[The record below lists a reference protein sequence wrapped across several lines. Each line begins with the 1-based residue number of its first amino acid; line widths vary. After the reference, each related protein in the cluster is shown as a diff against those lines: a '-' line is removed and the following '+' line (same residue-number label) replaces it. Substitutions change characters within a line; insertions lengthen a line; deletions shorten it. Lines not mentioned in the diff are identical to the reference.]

1 MKLHLP
7 KLLRNSV
14 LACITAV
21 AGIATTTVGT
31 ATFAGGA
38 VAFVLAGQQANAET
52 TTLTEADSTYTFSA
66 GNDVVVDVG
75 ADNFATINIDT
86 AGTIHVDKTGE
97 DDTDGFL
104 SITSG
109 KVKLNVSGEGTI
121 AVLDHGDDRNSFLKG
136 GSIEVSN
143 GATLVMSNFD
153 TIGWST
159 VQSPNPLT
167 LTDAEWHIAGRQ
179 STFIPINLNGNTVVK
194 ATDNAV
200 YPHVNG
206 QPPSL
211 HCMTGAAVNAT
222 GTSNLID
229 SSLTF
234 YVDNNMSVNVA
245 ASGDLEIAARVM
257 THTGTGGV
265 LSKTGDGTVRFTNA
279 GSDVN
284 TFFAAYNQ
292 QAGTSVF
299 TSTGVDFR
307 KGINISGGTLTVEAG
322 TPMTLGG
329 TIAMTGGTLNLNSA
343 ITVSSLANFAYTD
356 ELSGTQNGLTD
367 YSVTYHLLTGG
378 TNSGTTTKVTY
389 GGAEY
394 NLADGI
400 TSTLQCYLI
409 AEGTVNVGGD
419 SPAADTAGATRF
431 HINEGATMNLGSRE
445 EGAALSTIDAVVS
458 KTSGT
463 GTIVLSADANIGP
476 NGGAYDFAG
485 TISVQ
490 GGTLK
495 LGNAAAYGANGMQ
508 EVDLSNATIS
518 LDGGSLRY
526 FGGNSTVGEVIYNN
540 AASAF
545 AIYATN
551 TDGREGTLTVNKLN
565 IADGLTMN
573 VGVTWTHNMHINE
586 LAGTGTF
593 VSRDSSGKIYT
604 IDAVSGYGRVT
615 NDNAVMTLG
624 KDAESELKL
633 GGTIINNGT
642 LTVNG
647 KVSISDNLDGFTVV
661 TPGTYSDE
669 LSVNGTDGY
678 QTMVGATY
686 LLMDN
691 NVGEGESLT
700 WNAGTT
706 VSYNGGTINL
716 TTDEATGD
724 ITFVGASTYATI
736 YHVNT
741 ADIVYGGE
749 NATENTGRATGFAI
763 ADGRKVTIA
772 GAASTAAA
780 GELLF
785 NTTGSGTIEILTNT
799 TMHGTNARADG
810 STPRATQFTGIISV
824 KDGTLNIADE
834 GSSPNKKS
842 VDLRSVKAIQ
852 MDGGNIRFHG
862 ADSYIGKVVINQAG
876 TFSFQEADASVRK
889 ENGLSIDEIAL
900 NADLAFNGTWG
911 TNFAIAKLTGTGD
924 ISIAKGA
931 YGDMS
936 GSIGAIEGCGAL
948 TNNGVALTIGTDA
961 NSALNLGGTIT
972 NTNHAN
978 TNLTINGKVAI
989 TGELDKYTLLQR
1001 GTLSE
1006 TMDKNGGTDG
1016 YKTLYSGTYLLLDN
1030 QGAADKVTWN
1040 AGTTASYNG
1049 ATVTLTKDAATGDI
1063 SFEGSGTSLDTIYYV
1078 NTVDITIGGDNATED
1093 TARATGFAV
1102 AAGRKV
1108 TFAAVAD
1115 TVVDANSI
1123 LNSSGT
1129 GTIELLGNTSVGS
1142 VSGASEFAGTIS
1154 VKGGTLQLGSP
1165 GNSADVMA
1173 EGQNNMQEIDLSEAT
1188 ISMDGGNVR
1197 FSGGNS
1203 TIGTVKADADGGVFR
1218 VHATNKGADNPGM
1231 LTVKNFN
1238 VAKDVTQAI
1247 TARWEI
1253 NMTIDALTG
1262 EGRTS
1267 LEGGAAK
1274 KYYVNS
1280 ITNYGSVTNL
1290 ATLELGQDEQSQLK
1304 LGGSI
1309 ISNGTLTV
1317 NGKVS
1322 ISDDISRFAV
1332 ASEGI
1337 LEDTLSKGTDGYK
1350 KVAGS
1355 TYYLLDNQAAAGSV
1369 TWNAGDTASYNGT
1382 EIELTRNAE
1391 TGDITFVGG
1400 SSWTTTYYVNTEDIT
1415 IGGDNATEDTGRAT
1429 ALAIADGRTVT
1440 IAGSADAATLLK
1452 NTTGG
1457 ATTRVVVD
1465 TAAESVHY
1473 VNADLNVT
1481 GTLEIQSGRVVHG
1494 EANINGSG
1502 ANKNIN
1508 IAKLIIGAD
1517 GEFTTNYAQKPK
1529 TLGFGIDMMS
1539 GAVLSNVDGN
1549 VKYNGGIRFNV
1560 VDPDAAE
1567 ASYDSNGVVTI
1578 DPYWGKNIRFSSVV
1592 AGAGTVKLHNT
1603 RRNDETYD
1611 YNVNYYL
1618 ESPEANT
1625 FTGTYELCE
1634 SGTGV
1639 NAADTINLYVENATA
1654 LNGASV
1660 KMTSTT
1666 AKAHLYLGANAELVS
1681 LDGVA
1686 GAGNTV
1692 KANAAAVTLTVSK
1705 GDFGGRLE
1713 NNGENVLSLTKKGT
1727 DTLTLGGTI
1736 AYTGATTVQGGTLA
1750 FTGTGALTL
1759 GSISTVGSAQIT
1771 TASALTLAAGSALTM
1786 DLAGA
1791 TTANALIGVG
1801 AGTFSITDATCALTL
1816 SNADSLEDGEYKLI
1830 SWAEANSALT
1840 LDKFNITGVELGKEY
1855 ALKIEGNALI
1865 LSKTGAATLSWDV
1878 NNDTWAVGS
1887 AFAPAGSEKVNFED
1901 KDAAVFSGVVSGTT
1915 SEAVAIKGTVN
1926 AKSVTITPGEGNTY
1940 TFTTHADGGQL
1951 VTSKLAIGAGTV
1963 SFGTD
1968 SLNLETTFT
1977 EVSVADK
1984 GVLDLSALSTKKVFT
1999 EFAGVAAGDGTVKL
2013 SGGNSFD
2020 NGVEHRID
2028 MRELG
2033 TGGETTTA
2041 VKYEVASGMAINAWV
2056 DAGSAAANTLNIAKD
2071 FTVGGELRLESN
2083 AVVNV
2088 TGGTLTAGTIGLG
2101 HSTGNDTVELKVST
2115 GGTVKAGSIANTAAG
2130 THKVTMTGGTLELTG
2145 EGGIAAGITTD
2156 IQGGKLVANTADWG
2170 VTGATISGGVEIA
2183 GANTITLTDAQLK
2196 GTLTNNGK
2204 LALAGTINI
2213 APSADF
2219 QTQVAGEQFSG
2230 EDGNGFK
2237 FADVTYTLASGS
2249 GTISV
2254 ADVTAWQLDGTA
2266 ATNATY
2272 AEGKLNVKGAQQGT
2286 LYWANTGTVT
2296 YGAEGI
2302 AGATGIALNGGSVA
2316 LNASLADTM
2325 TAGLDVKAAGT
2336 VTLGDGAELA
2346 ASQVNGATADNKVTL
2361 NGTGIYDLGSSIVLG
2376 ESVGLAD
2383 SWQGTVETAV
2393 SSITTDTTLALGDK
2407 VEFTAETL
2415 TLGGILTAGDSTAL
2429 TMNALSFSS
2438 VGDSEGAARLTG
2450 SSLTLDSIA
2459 VTSDALSG
2467 LTTGT
2472 WTLVDVDTLTGVTA
2486 IDEIAGAGEN
2496 NLYKYT
2502 FKVEN
2507 GVVTMTGELNGL
2519 VWGTDDDD
2527 FGADAEQSWDSS
2539 TTASDTNVVF
2549 NGKCSSTDDT
2559 SAGKVN
2565 VDSDGVVVND
2575 VTITQDSTLADAQ
2588 EEYTLTGGDINA
2600 EGTLTVLE
2608 GTALT
2613 VENNSTFKA
2622 GVEVN
2627 EGSLTVGETGS
2638 LTVGTDTTAAD
2649 MKVDADNGSLTVSAG
2664 SSVTVTGKLSVDTI
2678 EVAKLD
2684 SAKDVMIFANEI
2696 AAATDGGKI
2705 TIDLVDDIVD
2715 SVGTGTYSLIKYA
2728 TGAEIVLDNTDEQA
2742 ILKKG
2747 YWVTMGETSTF
2758 ALRNA
2763 TTTYGMNISDEDV
2776 TWNVGDTSA
2785 DNRLV
2790 VLDGTALKG
2799 NDILDNVDIVKVKG
2813 SKSISLEGDAL
2824 SSVKL
2829 NKLTADGAGAI
2840 LALTGDD
2847 AAIDKATISSAADGY
2862 KGTLK
2867 LNKLKADLGTAV
2879 APVKGATVVVEGDTV
2894 VLNGALEDGTLVVD
2908 KGANLTGNSLTLTN
2922 SALGIDIGTAGNT
2935 LTQAAVDEIMEKG
2948 LATVDGV
2955 TTDDAFN
2962 ITIGTYSDE
2971 AGFQASAAY
2980 DKYFTNAHLENG
2992 VVVVERN
2999 ESYYSDNYAAQS
3011 ANGQAGMQLADAA
3024 LLELNPQAGSDLATV
3039 LNAIENAT
3047 SAGQVD
3053 ELGASLAGAS
3063 TAVLGM
3069 AVSGDVDRQLQ
3080 AIRNRTTTM
3089 GVDQSVVNA
3098 EMPYFNAWI
3107 NAEGDRSE
3115 LSESGTE
3122 SGYELSSWGGTVGFD
3137 VDLCPT
3143 FTAGMALTAM
3153 YGDID
3158 TTGAD
3163 KASGNIDTYY
3173 VTAFARY
3180 APSAW
3185 THTFVATVGMSDI
3198 SLDRHVAGAEVEG
3211 ETDGLSFGLMYEVGR
3226 VFALTEDG
3234 STCLQPV
3241 FNVTWKHTAI
3251 DAYTEDGSDLALE
3264 VDEQT
3269 LDTVTFGLGA
3279 RLQTVVGESMYNRT
3293 SILEARV
3300 LAKADVGDR
3309 SGSADVA
3316 LSALPGTKAS
3326 VDSAEMGAFG
3336 LEAGAGLTIPVG
3348 DEGGSIFMDASV
3360 ELRSDYT
3367 NVNGT
3372 VGYRINF

>member
-38 VAFVLAGQQANAET
+38 VFVLAGQQANAET

-109 KVKLNVSGEGTI
+109 KVKLNVSGEDTI
-121 AVLDHGDDRNSFLKG
+121 AVLDHGNDPYSFLKG

-179 STFIPINLNGNTVVK
+179 STFIPINLNGNTEVK

-200 YPHVNG
+200 YPHVND

-234 YVDNNMSVNVA
+234 YVDNNMSVDVA
-245 ASGDLEIAARVM
+245 ESGDLEIAARVA

-356 ELSGTQNGLTD
+356 EISGTQNGLTD

-409 AEGTVNVGGD
+409 AEGTVNVGGS
-419 SPAADTAGATRF
+419 SPAADTTAVTRF
-431 HINEGATMNLGSRE
+431 HINEGATMNLSTRE
-445 EGAALSTIDAVVS
+445 EGAAMTAEQILLQAT
-458 KTSGT
+458 GT
-463 GTIVLSADANIGP
+463 GTIAVQTDMVLAGYS
-476 NGGAYDFAG
+476 NGSISNSSKEITGWNTPKFTG
-485 TISVQ
+485 TIAVQ
-490 GGTLK
+490 SGTLK
-495 LGNAAAYGANGMQ
+495 LGDAG
-508 EVDLSNATIS
+508 EVNNCYALDLSQIKS
-518 LDGGSLRY
+518 LDLDGGNVRAFVVDTAISTVNVKKAGTFTVFQSSLTGVTEENPAGNPGLIIDQMVLADDLNLN
-526 FGGNSTVGEVIYNN
+526 FTWSSKAVIKSLSGEGALVVNSTRQADLTIESV
-540 AASAF
+540 
-545 AIYATN
+545 
-551 TDGREGTLTVNKLN
+551 DGAGPISLGGGTLT
-565 IADGLTMN
+565 T
-573 VGVTWTHNMHINE
+573 
-586 LAGTGTF
+586 
-593 VSRDSSGKIYT
+593 
-604 IDAVSGYGRVT
+604 
-615 NDNAVMTLG
+615 TLG
-624 KDAESELKL
+624 KDA
-633 GGTIINNGT
+633 
-642 LTVNG
+642 
-647 KVSISDNLDGFTVV
+647 
-661 TPGTYSDE
+661 
-669 LSVNGTDGY
+669 
-678 QTMVGATY
+678 
-686 LLMDN
+686 
-691 NVGEGESLT
+691 
-700 WNAGTT
+700 
-706 VSYNGGTINL
+706 
-716 TTDEATGD
+716 
-724 ITFVGASTYATI
+724 AS
-736 YHVNT
+736 
-741 ADIVYGGE
+741 
-749 NATENTGRATGFAI
+749 
-763 ADGRKVTIA
+763 
-772 GAASTAAA
+772 
-780 GELLF
+780 
-785 NTTGSGTIEILTNT
+785 
-799 TMHGTNARADG
+799 
-810 STPRATQFTGIISV
+810 Q
-824 KDGTLNIADE
+824 
-834 GSSPNKKS
+834 
-842 VDLRSVKAIQ
+842 
-852 MDGGNIRFHG
+852 
-862 ADSYIGKVVINQAG
+862 
-876 TFSFQEADASVRK
+876 
-889 ENGLSIDEIAL
+889 
-900 NADLAFNGTWG
+900 
-911 TNFAIAKLTGTGD
+911 
-924 ISIAKGA
+924 
-931 YGDMS
+931 
-936 GSIGAIEGCGAL
+936 
-948 TNNGVALTIGTDA
+948 
-961 NSALNLGGTIT
+961 LNLGGTIT
-972 NTNHAN
+972 TSKALTVNGQVTIAGDMAN
-978 TNLTINGKVAI
+978 
-989 TGELDKYTLLQR
+989 YTLLQA
-1001 GTLSE
+1001 GSLSDELSE
-1006 TMDKNGGTDG
+1006 GTDG
-1016 YKTLYSGTYLLLDN
+1016 YKTMTGGTYLLLDN
-1030 QGAADKVTWN
+1030 NCVSNGAPFPSAVTWN
-1040 AGTTASYNG
+1040 AGMTATYDSG
-1049 ATVTLTKDAATGDI
+1049 TVTLTMDETTGDI
-1063 SFEGSGTSLDTIYYV
+1063 SFVPGSALDTIYYV

-1218 VHATNKGADNPGM
+1218 VFATNQGAANPGM

-1238 VAKDVTQAI
+1238 IAKDVTQAI
-1247 TARWEI
+1247 TAHWEI

-1290 ATLELGQDEQSQLK
+1290 ATLVLGQDEQSQLK

-1400 SSWTTTYYVNTEDIT
+1400 SSWATTYYVNTEDIT

-1440 IAGSADAATLLK
+1440 IAGSANAAALLK

-1494 EANINGSG
+1494 GANINGSG

-1517 GEFTTNYAQKPK
+1517 GEFTTNYAQSPK

-1666 AKAHLYLGANAELVS
+1666 AKSHLYLKANAELVS

-2196 GTLTNNGK
+2196 GTLINNGK

-2219 QTQVAGEQFSG
+2219 QTQVDGEQFSG

-2237 FADVTYTLASGS
+2237 FVDVTYTLASGS

-2346 ASQVNGATADNKVTL
+2346 ASQVNGATAANKVTL

-2763 TTTYGMNISDEDV
+2763 TTTYGMNVSDEDV

-2840 LALTGDD
+2840 LALTGDG
-2847 AAIDKATISSAADGY
+2847 AAIDKATISSAVDGY

-2922 SALGIDIGTAGNT
+2922 SALGIDIGTAGST
-2935 LTQAAVDEIMEKG
+2935 LTQAAVDEIMQKG
-2948 LATVDGV
+2948 LATVGGV

-3098 EMPYFNAWI
+3098 DMPYFNAWI

-3122 SGYELSSWGGTVGFD
+3122 GGYELSSWGGTVGFD

-3316 LSALPGTKAS
+3316 LSALPGAKAS

>member
-7 KLLRNSV
+7 KGLF
-14 LACITAV
+14 AAIM
-21 AGIATTTVGT
+21 ATFTVCLSTTVGADIISVNFGKQVVT
-31 ATFAGGA
+31 ADSSDPINGSTSARWNNITGDTPAAINGTHSLKSESAETAANLALAVSNNPWAGGPS
-38 VAFVLAGQQANAET
+38 AG
-52 TTLTEADSTYTFSA
+52 TTLTSQMQNSYLDLSASTIWSIDLASDYLQADLYLYFSGDGGQYSPVMVNGTSYIGGTDTEGTAAWGDRDKADNAAISDTNRIIVTGVSGALHLQNTPMDDTTKRATLSGLQLVEKEVYEASLAAGDNAIAGISWIKGGASSTLANMAAGTRYLKAAANASGSTLTFASNTA
-66 GNDVVVDVG
+66 VDGIQVSSGTLTLSGGNGVSLTVPTLVASNGATMNVATTLASGSDVTLGGMGTINFTTNQVLGDVVAFSNISLAEGVQILVNGDFLHGVG
-75 ADNFATINIDT
+75 TIT
-86 AGTIHVDKTGE
+86 AGAGAALFSNVAAN
-97 DDTDGFL
+97 
-104 SITSG
+104 SAVTSG
-109 KVKLNVSGEGTI
+109 NLTLSSSTAVKRNLVNTEAVEFLLSASSDISIASRGGSVKLSREGGSDITATLDLSLTNGETVVLGGAGVALKVAENLLISAWSNENQSSKTLHISGEGTNFEVPGLI
-121 AVLDHGDDRNSFLKG
+121 DLGYGAIKVSDGAHLKATSIMMSNARVWGVGESALSVDNALLEITGDVASADRAGNVRLAHWNGPSAVAIINAGEFRAVNTEIGMGDD
-136 GSIEVSN
+136 
-143 GATLVMSNFD
+143 
-153 TIGWST
+153 
-159 VQSPNPLT
+159 
-167 LTDAEWHIAGRQ
+167 
-179 STFIPINLNGNTVVK
+179 
-194 ATDNAV
+194 
-200 YPHVNG
+200 
-206 QPPSL
+206 
-211 HCMTGAAVNAT
+211 GAASLSVSSGGIVN
-222 GTSNLID
+222 S
-229 SSLTF
+229 
-234 YVDNNMSVNVA
+234 
-245 ASGDLEIAARVM
+245 
-257 THTGTGGV
+257 
-265 LSKTGDGTVRFTNA
+265 
-279 GSDVN
+279 
-284 TFFAAYNQ
+284 
-292 QAGTSVF
+292 
-299 TSTGVDFR
+299 
-307 KGINISGGTLTVEAG
+307 KGIRQRKNSSVTVN
-322 TPMTLGG
+322 
-329 TIAMTGGTLNLNSA
+329 GGTLNLGVSGIYTTNDAAQSTVTFTNATVGALHTDGWTTDKTLTINGGTTIQLAVYDIEAKTYSGAANITLSGALNGDGGTLTLAGDGVLTISSALKNAVHVAEGAGATLVIAGSEAPASMTEYGSYTGYGTRTTDGYANSKGYRVA
-343 ITVSSLANFAYTD
+343 ATGSTIAKATLGGELVDVVDGIVVGDLSEAEKAVFWVNTEVNLTD
-356 ELSGTQNGLTD
+356 EYKEMAGNTIDVNTGATLTLSGTETH
-367 YSVTYHLLTGG
+367 SVERI
-378 TNSGTTTKVTY
+378 NNKGTTTISVDTTLGHLISDAGTQFTVTN
-389 GGAEY
+389 GADVTLTSRDDRSIKG
-394 NLADGI
+394 NLTVSGEGSKLIIATENNSDHIIYDGSASQSI
-400 TSTLQCYLI
+400 
-409 AEGTVNVGGD
+409 NVEDNGE
-419 SPAADTAGATRF
+419 
-431 HINEGATMNLGSRE
+431 I
-445 EGAALSTIDAVVS
+445 
-458 KTSGT
+458 
-463 GTIVLSADANIGP
+463 NIGSNRWTVSGNTTINLN
-476 NGGAYDFAG
+476 NGK
-485 TISVQ
+485 ISGSGQQDHPFV
-490 GGTLK
+490 LD
-495 LGNAAAYGANGMQ
+495 YI
-508 EVDLSNATIS
+508 SNATIVS
-518 LDGGSLRY
+518 DGTSEISGSVRINRDMTLTATVNSGTLTLSGTNTSSHSGATLKKDGAGTLVLKQGFDLGKGLNIVAGAVQVGADLTIGGRSSGDGVPATSTLKNLSILEGGSL
-526 FGGNSTVGEVIYNN
+526 TTKE
-540 AASAF
+540 
-545 AIYATN
+545 
-551 TDGREGTLTVNKLN
+551 N
-565 IADGLTMN
+565 I
-573 VGVTWTHNMHINE
+573 
-586 LAGTGTF
+586 
-593 VSRDSSGKIYT
+593 
-604 IDAVSGYGRVT
+604 
-615 NDNAVMTLG
+615 
-624 KDAESELKL
+624 
-633 GGTIINNGT
+633 
-642 LTVNG
+642 
-647 KVSISDNLDGFTVV
+647 
-661 TPGTYSDE
+661 
-669 LSVNGTDGY
+669 
-678 QTMVGATY
+678 
-686 LLMDN
+686 
-691 NVGEGESLT
+691 
-700 WNAGTT
+700 
-706 VSYNGGTINL
+706 TINL
-716 TTDEATGD
+716 G
-724 ITFVGASTYATI
+724 S
-736 YHVNT
+736 
-741 ADIVYGGE
+741 
-749 NATENTGRATGFAI
+749 
-763 ADGRKVTIA
+763 TIA
-772 GAASTAAA
+772 GAAGTTVTLGAGNTITVASLDDLSRSNVTGKNGLGDARYDFISGSTVTLNGATVKVGEEVQTVSTKGGGLYIQAVDTTTYWVVEADNPVTWSSSDTAMSGAANFYVGSEGTLKVGADSSFNKNVTNEGTLNLVGGTDYLNKVTNKATGKVNIVTEANEGIVTLGGEFATGAVLNLTVDTANKTVTGGA
-780 GELLF
+780 GSTYIGDIIIKQGYTLVGATGDGDGQCFGQDQFKKDGETQNVADRYLVVEDGAYLDF
-785 NTTGSGTIEILTNT
+785 AGTPLYYQVKLKEGGTILNSGAGTGATSRCFPKLVLEGDATIANANVIRMIGSGYGPTSLDFGGHTLTKSGAGTFYLRNTTGTAGTLDIQSGAVEFTDEKVNFSATDVKVAENASLIIKTNENNVSEVKSVNGVGTLFMRNAGYVTITGEGTNEIGTIRIGSASTDSARVNLGEKATLKATNMLHGTMWLGGTGTYDIGSALTLTNT
-799 TMHGTNARADG
+799 TLSQDWNGTVKVVNAQVTSTTDLSGLCANESSLAISGLTVADGAALTLGGNVSLGGTVSTAESLVNNGSITFGSDLKLDLTGMTITDGADG
-810 STPRATQFTGIISV
+810 SKVITLLTGAGTSNLASLTDSVLSAATKELGSDWTFNSNGTISFVAAASNLFWEGTGATGNWSDT
-824 KDGTLNIADE
+824 KWATT
-834 GSSPNKKS
+834 
-842 VDLRSVKAIQ
+842 
-852 MDGGNIRFHG
+852 DGGT
-862 ADSYIGKVVINQAG
+862 ADQSFAANSNV
-876 TFSFQEADASVRK
+876 TFS
-889 ENGLSIDEIAL
+889 G
-900 NADLAFNGTWG
+900 
-911 TNFAIAKLTGTGD
+911 
-924 ISIAKGA
+924 
-931 YGDMS
+931 
-936 GSIGAIEGCGAL
+936 
-948 TNNGVALTIGTDA
+948 
-961 NSALNLGGTIT
+961 
-972 NTNHAN
+972 
-978 TNLTINGKVAI
+978 
-989 TGELDKYTLLQR
+989 
-1001 GTLSE
+1001 
-1006 TMDKNGGTDG
+1006 
-1016 YKTLYSGTYLLLDN
+1016 
-1030 QGAADKVTWN
+1030 
-1040 AGTTASYNG
+1040 
-1049 ATVTLTKDAATGDI
+1049 
-1063 SFEGSGTSLDTIYYV
+1063 
-1078 NTVDITIGGDNATED
+1078 ATED
-1093 TARATGFAV
+1093 TTITVDTNATV
-1102 AAGRKV
+1102 
-1108 TFAAVAD
+1108 
-1115 TVVDANSI
+1115 
-1123 LNSSGT
+1123 GT
-1129 GTIELLGNTSVGS
+1129 MT
-1142 VSGASEFAGTIS
+1142 VSGATYTYTFNRKDGT
-1154 VKGGTLQLGSP
+1154 
-1165 GNSADVMA
+1165 
-1173 EGQNNMQEIDLSEAT
+1173 E
-1188 ISMDGGNVR
+1188 
-1197 FSGGNS
+1197 S
-1203 TIGTVKADADGGVFR
+1203 TITANRLVIGEKASAIFR
-1218 VHATNKGADNPGM
+1218 A
-1231 LTVKNFN
+1231 
-1238 VAKDVTQAI
+1238 
-1247 TARWEI
+1247 
-1253 NMTIDALTG
+1253 
-1262 EGRTS
+1262 
-1267 LEGGAAK
+1267 
-1274 KYYVNS
+1274 
-1280 ITNYGSVTNL
+1280 
-1290 ATLELGQDEQSQLK
+1290 
-1304 LGGSI
+1304 GSI
-1309 ISNGTLTV
+1309 N
-1317 NGKVS
+1317 
-1322 ISDDISRFAV
+1322 
-1332 ASEGI
+1332 
-1337 LEDTLSKGTDGYK
+1337 
-1350 KVAGS
+1350 
-1355 TYYLLDNQAAAGSV
+1355 
-1369 TWNAGDTASYNGT
+1369 
-1382 EIELTRNAE
+1382 
-1391 TGDITFVGG
+1391 
-1400 SSWTTTYYVNTEDIT
+1400 
-1415 IGGDNATEDTGRAT
+1415 
-1429 ALAIADGRTVT
+1429 
-1440 IAGSADAATLLK
+1440 
-1452 NTTGG
+1452 
-1457 ATTRVVVD
+1457 
-1465 TAAESVHY
+1465 
-1473 VNADLNVT
+1473 
-1481 GTLEIQSGRVVHG
+1481 
-1494 EANINGSG
+1494 
-1502 ANKNIN
+1502 
-1508 IAKLIIGAD
+1508 
-1517 GEFTTNYAQKPK
+1517 
-1529 TLGFGIDMMS
+1529 
-1539 GAVLSNVDGN
+1539 
-1549 VKYNGGIRFNV
+1549 
-1560 VDPDAAE
+1560 
-1567 ASYDSNGVVTI
+1567 
-1578 DPYWGKNIRFSSVV
+1578 
-1592 AGAGTVKLHNT
+1592 
-1603 RRNDETYD
+1603 
-1611 YNVNYYL
+1611 
-1618 ESPEANT
+1618 
-1625 FTGTYELCE
+1625 
-1634 SGTGV
+1634 
-1639 NAADTINLYVENATA
+1639 
-1654 LNGASV
+1654 
-1660 KMTSTT
+1660 
-1666 AKAHLYLGANAELVS
+1666 
-1681 LDGVA
+1681 
-1686 GAGNTV
+1686 
-1692 KANAAAVTLTVSK
+1692 
-1705 GDFGGRLE
+1705 
-1713 NNGENVLSLTKKGT
+1713 
-1727 DTLTLGGTI
+1727 
-1736 AYTGATTVQGGTLA
+1736 
-1750 FTGTGALTL
+1750 TGALT
-1759 GSISTVGSAQIT
+1759 S
-1771 TASALTLAAGSALTM
+1771 
-1786 DLAGA
+1786 
-1791 TTANALIGVG
+1791 
-1801 AGTFSITDATCALTL
+1801 
-1816 SNADSLEDGEYKLI
+1816 
-1830 SWAEANSALT
+1830 
-1840 LDKFNITGVELGKEY
+1840 
-1855 ALKIEGNALI
+1855 
-1865 LSKTGAATLSWDV
+1865 
-1878 NNDTWAVGS
+1878 
-1887 AFAPAGSEKVNFED
+1887 
-1901 KDAAVFSGVVSGTT
+1901 
-1915 SEAVAIKGTVN
+1915 
-1926 AKSVTITPGEGNTY
+1926 
-1940 TFTTHADGGQL
+1940 
-1951 VTSKLAIGAGTV
+1951 
-1963 SFGTD
+1963 
-1968 SLNLETTFT
+1968 
-1977 EVSVADK
+1977 VSVAEG
-1984 GVLDLSALSTKKVFT
+1984 GVLDLVDMTTGIVYTDLMKKLTIATGAGKIKLGSGWGIINDLSVL
-1999 EFAGVAAGDGTVKL
+1999 EFEVDLEVQNAIEVLRSTTDSTMDWNVQNTITVTNNGSEPGKTGHVYVGNNVNLHVKNGGV
-2013 SGGNSFD
+2013 
-2020 NGVEHRID
+2020 
-2028 MRELG
+2028 
-2033 TGGETTTA
+2033 
-2041 VKYEVASGMAINAWV
+2041 INA
-2056 DAGSAAANTLNIAKD
+2056 
-2071 FTVGGELRLESN
+2071 VGD
-2083 AVVNV
+2083 
-2088 TGGTLTAGTIGLG
+2088 IDLG
-2101 HSTGNDTVELKVST
+2101 HTDKGGSTGSEFTIST
-2115 GGTVKAGSIANTAAG
+2115 GGSVTVAAI
-2130 THKVTMTGGTLELTG
+2130 TKSNDSTFTMTGGTLELTG
-2145 EGGIAAGITTD
+2145 TAGIAAGITTD

-2346 ASQVNGATADNKVTL
+2346 ASQVNGATAANKVTL
-2361 NGTGIYDLGSSIVLG
+2361 DGTGIYDLGSSIVLG

-2527 FGADAEQSWDSS
+2527 FGADAEQRWDSS
-2539 TTASDTNVVF
+2539 TTASNTNVVF

-2763 TTTYGMNISDEDV
+2763 TTTYGMSVSDDEDV
-2776 TWNVGDTSA
+2776 TWNVGDTA
-2785 DNRLV
+2785 ANNRLV

-2824 SSVKL
+2824 SSVTL

-2847 AAIDKATISSAADGY
+2847 AASDTATISSAADGY

-2867 LNKLKADLGTAV
+2867 LNKLTANLGTAA

-2894 VLNGALEDGTLVVD
+2894 VLSGALEDGTLVVD

-3069 AVSGDVDRQLQ
+3069 ATLGDVDRQLQ

-3089 GVDQSVVNA
+3089 GVDQSVAN
-3098 EMPYFNAWI
+3098 EDMPYFNAWI

-3137 VDLCPT
+3137 VDFTPT

-3316 LSALPGTKAS
+3316 LSALPGAKAS